1 MLVSDDAQLRSLLCG
16 LLVAHGYDGI
26 LGVDSKTAMTAERLR
41 AEWDIAIV
49 DVSVPSFG
57 AMHALRALQAT
68 NAAIVV
74 IVPKKNGDATP
85 HDLAAGGDVVLGK
98 PFDPRELLLIIR
110 GMLEDSTDAEEG
122 SDSPLAAGPISLSP
136 LLNAATVAAREI
148 ELTDVETRILHELLL
163 NATRPVT
170 RERLTRRAL
179 LRNWSPD
186 GRTLDTHIN
195 RLRRKLGVDH
205 RGRTPIRT
213 ITGVGYLL
221 LADWNPAQ

>member
-1 MLVSDDAQLRSLLCG
+1 
-16 LLVAHGYDGI
+16 
-26 LGVDSKTAMTAERLR
+26 
-41 AEWDIAIV
+41 
-49 DVSVPSFG
+49 
-57 AMHALRALQAT
+57 MHALRALQAT
-68 NAAIVV
+68 KAALVV

-85 HDLAAGGDVVLGK
+85 HELAAGDVVLGK

-110 GMLEDSTDAEEG
+110 GMLEDSADAEER
-122 SDSPLAAGPISLSP
+122 SDSPLAVGPISLSP

-179 LRNWSPD
+179 LRNWSPGD
-186 GRTLDTHIN
+186 RALDTHIN
-195 RLRRKLGVDH
+195 RLRRKLGVDQ

-213 ITGVGYLL
+213 ITGIGYLL
-221 LADWNPAQ
+221 LADWKPY